1 MAKLKSFDP
10 ISGKEGVAYAKI
22 NGNNEELFFAKT
34 IEASVEKAKSEIKAI
49 GRRMTGHKITGM
61 SGSGKMTLYYL
72 TPLFRQMLKQYKDTG
87 VDIYFDL
94 VVENND
100 PSSSAGKQ
108 TTLLMDCNL
117 DSVVL
122 TKLDGDSDDPLEEDT
137 DFTFEDYDILQEF
150 TKIQ

>member
-1 MAKLKSFDP
+1 MAKLKSYDP

-34 IEASVEKAKSEIKAI
+34 IEATVEKAKSEIKAI
-49 GRRMTGHKITGM
+49 GRRMTGHKTTGLNGT
-61 SGSGKMTLYYL
+61 GSMTLYYL

-94 VVENND
+94 VVENSD

-117 DSVVL
+117 DSVLL
-122 TKLDGDSDDPLEEDT
+122 TKLDADSDDPLEEDA

-150 TKIQ
+150 NKIQ

>member
-49 GRRMTGHKITGM
+49 GRRMTGHKTTGM

-122 TKLDGDSDDPLEEDT
+122 TKLDGDSDDQLEEDA

>member
-49 GRRMTGHKITGM
+49 GRRMTGHKTTGM

-122 TKLDGDSDDPLEEDT
+122 W
-137 DFTFEDYDILQEF
+137 
-150 TKIQ
+150 

>member
-49 GRRMTGHKITGM
+49 GRRMTGHKTTGM

-122 TKLDGDSDDPLEEDT
+122 TKLDGDSDDPLEEDA
-137 DFTFEDYDILQEF
+137 DFTFEDYDILREF

>member
-49 GRRMTGHKITGM
+49 GRRMTGHKTTGM

-100 PSSSAGKQ
+100 PSSFAGKQ

-122 TKLDGDSDDPLEEDT
+122 TKLDGDSDDPLEEDA

>member
-34 IEASVEKAKSEIKAI
+34 IEASVEKAKSENKAI
-49 GRRMTGHKITGM
+49 GRRMTGHKTTGM

-117 DSVVL
+117 DSVLL
-122 TKLDGDSDDPLEEDT
+122 TKLDGDSDDPLEEDA

>member
-34 IEASVEKAKSEIKAI
+34 IEATVEKAKSEIKAI
-49 GRRMTGHKITGM
+49 GRRMTGHKTTGM
-61 SGSGKMTLYYL
+61 SGSGSMTLYYL

-94 VVENND
+94 VVENSD

-117 DSVVL
+117 DSVLL
-122 TKLDGDSDDPLEEDT
+122 TKLDADSDYPLEEDA
-137 DFTFEDYDILQEF
+137 DFTFEDYDILEEF

>member
-34 IEASVEKAKSEIKAI
+34 IEATVEKAKSEIKAI
-49 GRRMTGHKITGM
+49 GRRMTGHKTTGLNGI
-61 SGSGKMTLYYL
+61 GSMTLYYL

-94 VVENND
+94 VVENSD

-117 DSVVL
+117 DSVLL
-122 TKLDGDSDDPLEEDT
+122 TKLDADSDDPLEEDA
-137 DFTFEDYDILQEF
+137 DFTFEDYDILEEF

>member
-1 MAKLKSFDP
+1 MAKLKSSDP

-49 GRRMTGHKITGM
+49 GRRMTGHKTTGM

-122 TKLDGDSDDPLEEDT
+122 TKLDGDSDDPLEEDA

>member
-34 IEASVEKAKSEIKAI
+34 IEASVEKAKSEIKAMR
-49 GRRMTGHKITGM
+49 RRMTRHKTT

-94 VVENND
+94 VVENNNR
-100 PSSSAGKQ
+100 PALPASRPH
-108 TTLLMDCNL
+108 C
-117 DSVVL
+117 
-122 TKLDGDSDDPLEEDT
+122 
-137 DFTFEDYDILQEF
+137 
-150 TKIQ
+150 

>member
-1 MAKLKSFDP
+1 MAKLKSYDP

-49 GRRMTGHKITGM
+49 GRRMTGHKTTGM

-117 DSVVL
+117 DSVLL
-122 TKLDGDSDDPLEEDT
+122 TKLDGDSDDPLEEDA

>member
-49 GRRMTGHKITGM
+49 GRRMTGHKTTGM

-122 TKLDGDSDDPLEEDT
+122 TKLDGDSDDPLEEDAN
-137 DFTFEDYDILQEF
+137 FTFEDYDILQEF

>member
-1 MAKLKSFDP
+1 MAKLKSSDP

-49 GRRMTGHKITGM
+49 GRRMTGHKTTGM

-100 PSSSAGKQ
+100 PSSSASKQ

-122 TKLDGDSDDPLEEDT
+122 TKLDGDSDDPLEEDA

-150 TKIQ
+150 TKI

>member
-1 MAKLKSFDP
+1 MAKLKSYDP

-34 IEASVEKAKSEIKAI
+34 IEATVEKAKSEIKAI
-49 GRRMTGHKITGM
+49 GRRMTGHKTTGM
-61 SGSGKMTLYYL
+61 SGSGSMTLYYL

-94 VVENND
+94 VVENSD

-117 DSVVL
+117 DSVLL
-122 TKLDGDSDDPLEEDT
+122 TKLDADSDDPLEEDA

>member
-49 GRRMTGHKITGM
+49 GRRMTGHKTTGM

-122 TKLDGDSDDPLEEDT
+122 TKLDGDSDDPLEEDA
-137 DFTFEDYDILQEF
+137 DFTFEDYDVLQEF

>member
-1 MAKLKSFDP
+1 MAKLKSYDP

-34 IEASVEKAKSEIKAI
+34 IEATVEKAKSEIKAI
-49 GRRMTGHKITGM
+49 GRRMTGHKTTGM

-72 TPLFRQMLKQYKDTG
+72 PPLFRQMLKQYKDTG

-94 VVENND
+94 VVENSD

-117 DSVVL
+117 DSVLL
-122 TKLDGDSDDPLEEDT
+122 TKLDADSDDPLEEDA
-137 DFTFEDYDILQEF
+137 DFTFEDYDILEEF

>member
-49 GRRMTGHKITGM
+49 GRRMTGHKTTGM

-108 TTLLMDCNL
+108 TTLLMD
-117 DSVVL
+117 SVVL
-122 TKLDGDSDDPLEEDT
+122 TKLDGDSDDPLEEDA

>member
-1 MAKLKSFDP
+1 M
-10 ISGKEGVAYAKI
+10 AYAKI

-49 GRRMTGHKITGM
+49 GRRMTGHKTTGM

-122 TKLDGDSDDPLEEDT
+122 TKLDGDSDDPLEEDA

>member
-49 GRRMTGHKITGM
+49 GRRMTGHKTTGM

-122 TKLDGDSDDPLEEDT
+122 TKLDGDSDDPLEEDA

-150 TKIQ
+150 TEIQ

>member
-1 MAKLKSFDP
+1 MAKLKSYDP

-34 IEASVEKAKSEIKAI
+34 IEATVEKAKSEIKAI
-49 GRRMTGHKITGM
+49 GRRMTGHKTTGM

-117 DSVVL
+117 DSVLL
-122 TKLDGDSDDPLEEDT
+122 TKLDGDSDDPLEEDA

-150 TKIQ
+150 NKIQ

>member
-22 NGNNEELFFAKT
+22 NGNNEELFFDKT

>member
-34 IEASVEKAKSEIKAI
+34 IEATVEKAKSEIKAI
-49 GRRMTGHKITGM
+49 GRRMTGHKTTGLNGT
-61 SGSGKMTLYYL
+61 GSMTLYYL

-94 VVENND
+94 VVENSD

-117 DSVVL
+117 DSVLL
-122 TKLDGDSDDPLEEDT
+122 TKLDADSDDPLEEDA
-137 DFTFEDYDILQEF
+137 DFTFEDYDILEEF

>member
-49 GRRMTGHKITGM
+49 GRRMTGHKTTGM

-100 PSSSAGKQ
+100 LSSSAGKQ

-122 TKLDGDSDDPLEEDT
+122 TKLDGDSDDPLEEDA

>member
-1 MAKLKSFDP
+1 MAKLKSYDP

-34 IEASVEKAKSEIKAI
+34 IEATVEKAKSEIKAI
-49 GRRMTGHKITGM
+49 GRRMTGHKTTGLNGT
-61 SGSGKMTLYYL
+61 GSMTLYYL
-72 TPLFRQMLKQYKDTG
+72 TPLFRQMVKQYKDTG

-117 DSVVL
+117 DSVLL
-122 TKLDGDSDDPLEEDT
+122 TKLDADSDDPLEEDA

-150 TKIQ
+150 NKIQ

>member
-49 GRRMTGHKITGM
+49 GRRMTGHKTTGM

-122 TKLDGDSDDPLEEDT
+122 TKLDGDSDDPLEDDA

>member
-49 GRRMTGHKITGM
+49 GRRMTGHKTTGM
-61 SGSGKMTLYYL
+61 SGSGSMTLYYL

-122 TKLDGDSDDPLEEDT
+122 TKLDGDSDDPLEEDA

>member
-49 GRRMTGHKITGM
+49 GRRMTGHKTTGM
-61 SGSGKMTLYYL
+61 SGSGKMALYYL

-122 TKLDGDSDDPLEEDT
+122 TKLDGDSDDPLEEDA

>member
-49 GRRMTGHKITGM
+49 GRRMTGHKTTGM
-61 SGSGKMTLYYL
+61 SDSGKMTLYYL

-94 VVENND
+94 AVENND

-122 TKLDGDSDDPLEEDT
+122 TKLDGDSDDPLEEDA